1 MATLTDYIYNID
13 FSKDII
19 ILDSTFYNNNKNSIK
34 AKKILDNNNIQY
46 IYIKAHND
54 FMEKI
59 MEITGSKVIP
69 QIFVNGEFIGGV
81 HNLKN
86 KLSENENRLYK

>member
-1 MATLTDYIYNID
+1 MSTLTDYIYKID

-19 ILDSTFYNNNKNSIK
+19 ILDSTFYNNSKNAQK
-34 AKKILDNNNIQY
+34 AKKILDSKNIQY
-46 IYIKAHND
+46 IYIKANSD

-81 HNLKN
+81 HNLKT
-86 KLSENENRLYK
+86 KLN